1 MLRSFV
7 QLSCCDLCC
16 LTAARQED
24 CVLDELVALLL
35 NVPVLLKDKVHP
47 LTVRQLVGRRSWIE
61 FASPSVEQDHH
72 AALVDYVFFPE
83 PLF

>member
-1 MLRSFV
+1 
-7 QLSCCDLCC
+7 
-16 LTAARQED
+16 
-24 CVLDELVALLL
+24 L

-47 LTVRQLVGRRSWIE
+47 LTVRRQVGWRSWIE
-61 FASPSVEQDHH
+61 FASPSVEQEHH